1 MAQEFSQ
8 FFKRVDSLI
17 VRDILSALRS
27 RSGVSILQSAG
38 KGILESPTTDVG
50 LLFGEQGR
58 NQLFDLLVASRS
70 LVV

>member
-8 FFKRVDSLI
+8 IFKCVDPLI
-17 VRDILSALRS
+17 VRDISNALRS
-27 RSGVSILQSAG
+27 RQAFPDVNLQA
-38 KGILESPTTDVG
+38 KTLENPTTDVG

-58 NQLFDLLVASRS
+58 NQLFDLLVARRS